1 MDKLW
6 LILAFIGGTV
16 WAFVRIRDIQTETI
30 QRAQALQDKVLE
42 ELRKRSEL
50 HEKKLEKAAADYN
63 AAVERD
69 SDVLRKYGIDPS
81 KIARNR
87 SPAENPDPAK

>member
-81 KIARNR
+81 KIARSR